1 MDDMKTGNAAGAS
14 ISAEQYRKR
23 IEYEDQLLY
32 TRFNLV
38 LVLNGFAAVA
48 VGFNQPIYSKILLA
62 SVMVV
67 INVLGAIAIW
77 KTELVI
83 AALSRRVNDPV
94 NDIVQEELG
103 KAGWLR
109 PNQILCRIFPIVLTL
124 GWVFGLVLALVSLH

>member
-1 MDDMKTGNAAGAS
+1 MKTSSTTDAM

-83 AALSRRVNDPV
+83 AALSRRVSDPV
-94 NDIVQEELG
+94 NDIVQAELG

-109 PNQILCRIFPIVLTL
+109 PNQILCRIFPIVLIL
-124 GWVFGLVLALVSLH
+124 GWVFGLILALVSLH

>member
-1 MDDMKTGNAAGAS
+1 MGNMNTVDATGTA
-14 ISAEQYRKR
+14 ISAEQYRRR

-38 LVLNGFAAVA
+38 LVLNGFAAIA

-67 INVLGAIAIW
+67 INVLGVIAIL
-77 KTELVI
+77 KTERVI
-83 AALSRRVNDPV
+83 AALSRLVNDPV
-94 NDIVQEELG
+94 NDIVQKELG

-109 PNQILCRIFPIVLTL
+109 PNQILCRIFPIVLTS
-124 GWVFGLVLALVSLH
+124 GWIFGLVLALASLR